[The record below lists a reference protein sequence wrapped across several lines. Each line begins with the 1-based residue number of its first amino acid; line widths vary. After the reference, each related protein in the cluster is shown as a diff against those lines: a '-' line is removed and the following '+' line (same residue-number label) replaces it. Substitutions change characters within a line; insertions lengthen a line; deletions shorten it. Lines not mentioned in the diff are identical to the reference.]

1 MVFRLPLFVNRE
13 DLPVW
18 ENWHLREID
27 MGNSGIL
34 QSGEDLP
41 NVTLFIRS
49 PVDNLGD
56 SAVGLLKSQHSSQID
71 NSLTDISM
79 SPYDLVRTGICY

>member
-1 MVFRLPLFVNRE
+1 MVLRLPLFGNRE
-13 DLPVW
+13 HLPVW
-18 ENWHLREID
+18 ENWHLSEID

-34 QSGEDLP
+34 QSGENLP
-41 NVTLFIRS
+41 NVTLLIRS
-49 PVDNLGD
+49 PVDNLGN

-79 SPYDLVRTGICY
+79 SPYDLVRAGICY